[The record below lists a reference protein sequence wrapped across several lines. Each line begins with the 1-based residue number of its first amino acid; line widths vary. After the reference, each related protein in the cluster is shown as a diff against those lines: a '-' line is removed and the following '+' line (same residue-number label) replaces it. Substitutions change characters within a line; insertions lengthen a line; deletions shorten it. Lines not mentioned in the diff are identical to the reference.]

1 MSQHAER
8 LLKRIHETGLL
19 YRHNLELDAE
29 VCNFLSSIESK
40 ERWFDGGVD
49 LNAHQLRQALDFL
62 GGDEES
68 EVTIKRLTTAQAEE
82 GGGVYVWCSE
92 YPEEGSMKLVPRED
106 KEPTAPDLTLSIGAV
121 PSEVAAPPAPPVQS
135 ETPEEPKFADDSPNV
150 IYDGHEYES
159 HAEAFIEYASDLR
172 SLLAQREEEIARL
185 VDELAKVRGWW

>member
-1 MSQHAER
+1 MPQDAER
-8 LLKRIHETGLL
+8 LLPCPFCGSPAGWWREGNHFVVGCGTCNGQVS
-19 YRHNLELDAE
+19 RLDKADAIS
-29 VCNFLSSIESK
+29 NWNRRSSIESK

-106 KEPTAPDLTLSIGAV
+106 KEPTAPDLTL
-121 PSEVAAPPAPPVQS
+121 
-135 ETPEEPKFADDSPNV
+135 
-150 IYDGHEYES
+150 
-159 HAEAFIEYASDLR
+159 
-172 SLLAQREEEIARL
+172 
-185 VDELAKVRGWW
+185 